1 MRMQTVIQTSTR
13 CNVSFEEMPAVWSHI
28 GLGGQRKKVFRMQVI
43 DDSKYIQVTYMSDIC
58 ALYKTIDEEV
68 IVIPYVVTAVDDKGN
83 IEILTADDS
92 GWFEV
97 AAAEHHGFIRLFSLS
112 IKEDVRYVRKM
123 IFKSKIKLLFRKIK
137 NLFTK

>member
-1 MRMQTVIQTSTR
+1 MKLI
-13 CNVSFEEMPAVWSHI
+13 E
-28 GLGGQRKKVFRMQVI
+28 
-43 DDSKYIQVTYMSDIC
+43 DSKYIQVTYMSDIC
-58 ALYKTIDEEV
+58 ALYKNVDEEV
-68 IVIPYVVTAVDDKGN
+68 IVTPYVVTAVDDKGN

-97 AAAEHHGFIRLFSLS
+97 AAEHHDFIRLFSLS